1 MFGLQIYREQL
12 NTRIVLVAME
22 TWSSANMV
30 PVVTDLLTTLQNFMK
45 YRKDSIKE
53 QSDVVHLFS

>member
-30 PVVTDLLTTLQNFMK
+30 PVVTDPLTTLQNFMK

-53 QSDVVHLFS
+53 QSDAVHLFS

>member
-1 MFGLQIYREQL
+1 
-12 NTRIVLVAME
+12 ME
-22 TWSSANMV
+22 TWTTENMM
-30 PVVTDLLTTLQNFMK
+30 PVVVDPLTTLQNFMK